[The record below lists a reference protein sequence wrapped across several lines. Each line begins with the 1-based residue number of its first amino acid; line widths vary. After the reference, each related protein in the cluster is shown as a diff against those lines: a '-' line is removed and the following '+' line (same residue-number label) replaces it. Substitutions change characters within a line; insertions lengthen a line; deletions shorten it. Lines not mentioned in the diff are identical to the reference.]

1 MIVRFR
7 RNAMGHLAF
16 KTQLVLAFGVAI
28 VILVCIGVFSYSRA
42 LQEDADQNWVAHTHQ
57 VLEELDAL
65 LASLATQRMV
75 SPGLH
80 TEGDSRLVRVV
91 LENLIGHSWKF
102 TSKRERAQIGFGALQ
117 TNGNKTF
124 FVRD

>member
-65 LASLATQRMV
+65 LASLATQRM
-75 SPGLH
+75 GLLI
-80 TEGDSRLVRVV
+80 DDLLNLSRVTRA
-91 LENLIGHSWKF
+91 EMR
-102 TSKRERAQIGFGALQ
+102 REPVDMRHLANVIA
-117 TNGNKTF
+117 
-124 FVRD
+124 VE